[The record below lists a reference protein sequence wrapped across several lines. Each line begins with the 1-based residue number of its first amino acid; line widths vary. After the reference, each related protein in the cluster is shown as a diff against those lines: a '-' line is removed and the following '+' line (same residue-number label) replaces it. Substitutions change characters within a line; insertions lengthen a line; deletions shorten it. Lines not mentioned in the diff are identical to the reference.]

1 MHYQIEITTGS
12 KPASIDALTVAANT
26 ATEAAAIARDL
37 TGNSGTVKIKWEGLF
52 LPLDQVQRLEQ
63 WEAAQRVQNAA
74 FYAAMLADNGV
85 SA

>member
-37 TGNSGTVKIKWEGLF
+37 TGNRGTVKIKWEGQF

-63 WEAAQRVQNAA
+63 FEATRHVGNA
-74 FYAAMLADNGV
+74 FYAAMLADERNV
-85 SA
+85 A

>member
-26 ATEAAAIARDL
+26 ATEAASIARDL
-37 TGNSGTVKIKWEGLF
+37 TGNRGAVKIKWEGQF

-63 WEAAQRVQNAA
+63 FEATQRVGDA
-74 FYAAMLADNGV
+74 FYAAMLADESNV
-85 SA
+85 A